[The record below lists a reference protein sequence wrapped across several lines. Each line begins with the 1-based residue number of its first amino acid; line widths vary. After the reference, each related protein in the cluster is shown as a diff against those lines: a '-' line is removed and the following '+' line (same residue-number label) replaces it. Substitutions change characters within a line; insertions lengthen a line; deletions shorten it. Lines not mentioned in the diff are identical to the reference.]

1 MLDDGE
7 DAELQNPFPA
17 PPAHYVRYTAH
28 NLKLLALM
36 RERAQADDAAD
47 VAKPAEG
54 ALVPPL
60 EDPTQAVAA
69 QSKLL
74 SDQQDLPDFP
84 LCQLEK
90 PRVDWIEEDNT
101 FTVFGETWPIK
112 NTKIM
117 SLAEAGIAQLFPDD
131 PSEDRRP
138 AMLSILRSLLVQYSR
153 LTKAVTIPPPRDLPP
168 GAPSESQEMISWMKV
183 LTQNLMAT
191 ANELRPVQ
199 ARWNLELMMKR
210 QVELRRE
217 ETAAIHTKCDE
228 IEARLAALRE
238 ATQNLQAQSAAQV
251 QQSPT
256 AGSAPSSAVTGSIS
270 AESVLRWAE
279 EV

>member
-7 DAELQNPFPA
+7 DAELQSPFPA
-17 PPAHYVRYTAH
+17 PPAHYARYTTH
-28 NLKLLALM
+28 NLRLLALM
-36 RERAQADDAAD
+36 RERAQADDAD
-47 VAKPAEG
+47 EVARPAEG
-54 ALVPPL
+54 ALVPPI
-60 EDPTQAVAA
+60 EDPTQAAVA
-69 QSKLL
+69 QFKLL
-74 SDQQDLPDFP
+74 QDQTDLPDFP
-84 LCQLEK
+84 LYQLEK

-138 AMLSILRSLLVQYSR
+138 AMLSILRSLLAQYSR
-153 LTKAVTIPPPRDLPP
+153 LTKTVTIPPPRDLPE
-168 GAPSESQEMISWMKV
+168 GTQSESQEMISWMKV

-210 QVELRRE
+210 QLELRRE
-217 ETAAIHTKCDE
+217 ETAAIHSKCDE
-228 IEARLAALRE
+228 IEARLAALRQ
-238 ATQNLQAQSAAQV
+238 ATQHLHAQSASLHV
-251 QQSPT
+251 SPI
-256 AGSAPSSAVTGSIS
+256 GSGPSSAITGSIS
-270 AESVLRWAE
+270 ADSVLRWAE

>member
-84 LCQLEK
+84 LYPLEQ

-101 FTVFGETWPIK
+101 FTVFGETWPV
-112 NTKIM
+112 
-117 SLAEAGIAQLFPDD
+117 
-131 PSEDRRP
+131 R
-138 AMLSILRSLLVQYSR
+138 
-153 LTKAVTIPPPRDLPP
+153 
-168 GAPSESQEMISWMKV
+168 
-183 LTQNLMAT
+183 
-191 ANELRPVQ
+191 LRP
-199 ARWNLELMMKR
+199 KG
-210 QVELRRE
+210 E
-217 ETAAIHTKCDE
+217 EDNTLNQC
-228 IEARLAALRE
+228 
-238 ATQNLQAQSAAQV
+238 
-251 QQSPT
+251 
-256 AGSAPSSAVTGSIS
+256 
-270 AESVLRWAE
+270 
-279 EV
+279 